1 MILPSFMW
9 KEAKFPYDKSI
20 SVIIVFH
27 VYQDFLKDYL
37 TPATQ
42 SSRLMSK
49 ILNQWSFHLF
59 VPGLY
64 CHSTHWHWL
73 RCGLKA
79 GRKTALHAWD
89 FTLRFDDNTVG
100 ATDSTREGIEGEF
113 DTNYQ
118 LSFVLKP
125 KRGLQTFF
133 YPGIQIVKSSKKV
146 TRKQ

>member
-1 MILPSFMW
+1 MW
-9 KEAKFPYDKSI
+9 KEAKFPYGKSI
-20 SVIIVFH
+20 SLIIVFH

-42 SSRLMSK
+42 SSRLLMSK

-64 CHSTHWHWL
+64 IVISLTGI
-73 RCGLKA
+73 GLDVVLKEEFENSF
-79 GRKTALHAWD
+79 AL
-89 FTLRFDDNTVG
+89 LEILPS
-100 ATDSTREGIEGEF
+100 DSTTIQQGLQIQRGEGIEGEF